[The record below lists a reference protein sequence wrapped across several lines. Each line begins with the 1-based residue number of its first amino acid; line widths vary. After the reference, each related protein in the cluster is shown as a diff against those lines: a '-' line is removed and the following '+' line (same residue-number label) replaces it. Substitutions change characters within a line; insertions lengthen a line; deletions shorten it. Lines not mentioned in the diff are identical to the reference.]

1 MHRSSS
7 LRSKKFGGL
16 GGGSSSGGGHKK
28 FSFASLRNSTRR
40 SDLSA
45 AMYALIK
52 TENTVVSAYEN
63 AAHAMQSVA
72 QQLSEWGQDS
82 EDDHISDISDK
93 LGVLITEL
101 ADVEESFASEIEES
115 RVTLKQIRNTEASV
129 QPSRDNRQKLIDQ
142 IHTLKGR
149 EPTSPKLVE
158 LEQHLVRAE
167 AEYLVAE
174 AQLTNIQRHALKET
188 YLLHFAAVIERSEKS
203 LILADHGRRILEL
216 LDDTPVVP
224 GDSPAE
230 YQHEHE
236 AKQILLD
243 CEEQLQAWTPKPY
256 DANQAR
262 LGSNLLPTEDVGDNS
277 AIHQSTSVAPNTESA
292 VAAPLHPST

>member
-1 MHRSSS
+1 MNRSGS
-7 LRSKKFGGL
+7 LRNKKFGGF
-16 GGGSSSGGGHKK
+16 GSSSNGSGGHKR
-28 FSFASLRNSTRR
+28 FSFASLRNTPRR
-40 SDLSA
+40 ADLSA
-45 AMYALIK
+45 AMYTLIK
-52 TENTVVSAYEN
+52 TENTVVNAYEA

-72 QQLSEWGQDS
+72 QQLSEWGANA
-82 EDDHISDISDK
+82 EDDHLSDISDK

-101 ADVEESFASEIEES
+101 AEVEENFASEIEES

-142 IHTLKGR
+142 IHALKGK
-149 EPTSPKLVE
+149 EPQSPKLVE

-167 AEYLVAE
+167 AESLVAE

-224 GDSPAE
+224 GDQPAE
-230 YQHEHE
+230 YRNEAA
-236 AKQILLD
+236 AKQVLLD
-243 CEEQLQAWTPKPY
+243 AESDLQAWQPKPY
-256 DANQAR
+256 NAG
-262 LGSNLLPTEDVGDNS
+262 GSKLAPNLLPTED
-277 AIHQSTSVAPNTESA
+277 STNTAPASTTGAESQL
-292 VAAPLHPST
+292 AAPVDRS